1 MQKGLPFHLFEN
13 QLNVLLKVQE
23 SCRKRKSREHHIKLR
38 DANTRYICH
47 KTHRKYKASSID
59 IIANE
64 SGISIVGSRNIAQYF
79 VISGER
85 F

>member
-64 SGISIVGSRNIAQYF
+64 SGISIVGSRNIGQCF
-79 VISGER
+79 VMSGER